1 MTERGD
7 GAHRRAEHRRDVPVD
22 SPAEVT
28 TGDVPVVDGGA
39 AEEHDDGRGRRL
51 ARASAWM
58 ALGTIVSRLTGFVRA
73 GLLIA
78 VIGKSLDADLFDTAN
93 TIPNSL
99 YILVAGGIFNVVL
112 VPQLVRAMKNDPD
125 GGDAYAN
132 RVITLGLTVLAVG
145 TVILVVA
152 VPWLM
157 RVFFGQTLFTDGFET
172 QRASAQMLM
181 WFCMPQVF
189 FYGAFV
195 LVGQVLNARERFGP
209 MMWAPIVNNVVAIAV
224 LVSYAVTFGTSDGT
238 DGFTTAQALLLG
250 VGSTVAIALQTV
262 VLVPYLRQTGFRF
275 RARFD
280 FRGVGLGHTLRLG
293 LWTLLFIVANQIALI
308 VVVRLGNSAT
318 LEGRELGVP
327 AAGVAV
333 YSFGF
338 LVSQVPHGVI
348 TVSLATA
355 IIPTLSAMAARRDY
369 PRFRLELGR
378 TIRVALVI
386 VAPLAAAVA
395 CLGGPLAT
403 AAGVVGALSGDT
415 ALIGHTISAF
425 GLAMVTFTFH
435 YLMLRGFYAN
445 EDTRTP
451 FFIQVVIAAVNIAAA
466 VVLTRMVEPAQ
477 VAVALALS
485 FGLAYL
491 VGAVL
496 STTLLGR
503 AVGSMIDREMIV
515 YLGRLLVAVAVASA
529 VMLGSARGLAALGLD
544 PERASG
550 GLPIAV
556 LAGLLGAVTYVLA
569 ARLLRM
575 EQLDYLVATLRRR

>member
-1 MTERGD
+1 MTEPDASR
-7 GAHRRAEHRRDVPVD
+7 
-22 SPAEVT
+22 S
-28 TGDVPVVDGGA
+28 
-39 AEEHDDGRGRRL
+39 L

-58 ALGTIVSRLTGFVRA
+58 ALGTIVSRLTGFLRL
-73 GLLIA
+73 GLLIV

-93 TIPNSL
+93 TIPNAL

-112 VPQLVRAMKNDPD
+112 VPQLVRAMKNDED

-132 RVITLGLTVLAVG
+132 RVITLGLAVLAVA
-145 TVILVVA
+145 TVLLLVT

-157 RVFFGQTLFTDGFET
+157 RIFFAGDLFEPGFEV
-172 QRASAQMLM
+172 QRESAQLLM
-181 WFCMPQVF
+181 WLCMPQVF

-195 LVGQVLNARERFGP
+195 LVGQVLNARGRFGP
-209 MMWAPIVNNVVAIAV
+209 MMWAPIVNNVVAAGV
-224 LVSYAVTFGTSDGT
+224 LITYAITFGASDGS
-238 DGFTTAQALLLG
+238 DGFTTNQALLLG
-250 VGSTVAIALQTV
+250 IGSTVAIALQTL
-262 VLVPYLRQTGFRF
+262 VLAPYLRLTGFRY

-293 LWTLLFIVANQIALI
+293 AWTLMFILANQIALI
-308 VVVRLGNSAT
+308 VVYRLGTAAT
-318 LEGRELGVP
+318 LEGADRGVA

-355 IIPTLSAMAARRDY
+355 IIPTLSALAADGNH

-378 TIRVALVI
+378 TVRLALVI
-386 VAPLAAAVA
+386 VVPLAVAVA

-403 AAGVVGALSGDT
+403 AAGITGALQGDT

-425 GLAMVTFTFH
+425 ALAMVAFTFH
-435 YLMLRGFYAN
+435 YVMLRGFYAN

-451 FFIQVVIAAVNIAAA
+451 FFIQVVIAAVNITAAIG
-466 VVLTRMVEPAQ
+466 LTRLVEPAQ
-477 VAVALALS
+477 VAVMLALS
-485 FGLAYL
+485 YGIAYV

-496 STTLLGR
+496 STTLLSRSVGR
-503 AVGSMIDREMIV
+503 IMDREMAV
-515 YLGRLLVAVAVASA
+515 FLARLAVASTVTAA
-529 VMLGSARGLAALGLD
+529 VMLGAARGLAELGLD
-544 PERASG
+544 PQRASG

-556 LAGLLGAVTYVLA
+556 LAGLLGAGAYVLV
-569 ARLLRM
+569 ARLLHM
-575 EQLDYLVATLRRR
+575 DQLTYLFNHLLRRT